1 VKTENLL
8 RVSLR
13 SARGSALS
21 VVGRFPLGGRNITAV
36 HPPCP
41 QGVNIDRLSRL
52 VIGGWRGVP
61 GAFVVHSPFVFLLI
75 VDDYVHYLTE
85 VTLINEETVASIL
98 RISEKPLY
106 PRMWG
111 ASMPSTATRRRYL
124 TASSGSRGGEAA
136 RHLPHRVHHRVPG
149 RQHRSLI
156 RPRRRRRM
164 RILGVPARCRI
175 RQAGRRS
182 R

>member
-85 VTLINEETVASIL
+85 VTLLNEETVASIL

-106 PRMWG
+106 PRMWMAKG
-111 ASMPSTATRRRYL
+111 RCALRVQLGQGCNKFWLVGLRLPLQPTSV
-124 TASSGSRGGEAA
+124 SG
-136 RHLPHRVHHRVPG
+136 
-149 RQHRSLI
+149 
-156 RPRRRRRM
+156 
-164 RILGVPARCRI
+164 
-175 RQAGRRS
+175 
-182 R
+182 